1 MAIKPALDKYCIENN
16 LQTISQ
22 ATIARIIKKLKE
34 SGKIGGYKCSYKART
49 GKIRYIIKKSIKKKR
64 RKDYMPSPAGH
75 LIQVD
80 SITIFSEG
88 IKNYLVNAIDVVSKF
103 GFTYKYDNLNSY
115 NAKDFIEK
123 VRKVLY

>member
-1 MAIKPALDKYCIENN
+1 
-16 LQTISQ
+16 
-22 ATIARIIKKLKE
+22 
-34 SGKIGGYKCSYKART
+34 
-49 GKIRYIIKKSIKKKR
+49 
-64 RKDYMPSPAGH
+64 MPSPAGH

-123 VRKVLY
+123 VRKVLYWVYLTGEEKSSRMFNYEIEYS

>member
-1 MAIKPALDKYCIENN
+1 
-16 LQTISQ
+16 
-22 ATIARIIKKLKE
+22 
-34 SGKIGGYKCSYKART
+34 
-49 GKIRYIIKKSIKKKR
+49 
-64 RKDYMPSPAGH
+64 
-75 LIQVD
+75 VD